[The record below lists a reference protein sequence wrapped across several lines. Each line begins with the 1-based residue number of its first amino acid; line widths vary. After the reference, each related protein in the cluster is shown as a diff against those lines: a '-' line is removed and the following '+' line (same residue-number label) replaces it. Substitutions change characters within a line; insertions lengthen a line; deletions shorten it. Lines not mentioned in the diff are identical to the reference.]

1 MNICSFNHLVLDLPM
16 QFEKAAY
23 ILKAIAHPTRL
34 KVIDVLMDKERLTVN
49 ELADKTGCEQSLLSH
64 HLTGLR
70 LKGILKAEK
79 EGLNV
84 FYSLKEKNISPVISC
99 IQQCN
104 CNM

>member
-1 MNICSFNHLVLDLPM
+1 M

-34 KVIDVLMDKERLTVN
+34 KVIDVLMDKDRLTVN
-49 ELADKTGCEQSLLSH
+49 ELASKTGCEQSLLSH

-79 EGLNV
+79 DGLNV
-84 FYSLKEKNISPVISC
+84 FYSLKEKNITPVISC